1 MFERQCPDCNVVTAY
16 KRKGALTKA
25 IKENRRCLSC
35 ARKNAVFSDSH
46 RLNLAIAAANVSE
59 ETKAKRRA
67 KNLGRKNTDD
77 TRKLMSINRGGNG
90 ELNNKFP
97 GWSSWRKRALERI
110 HFCEWCFSE
119 DRLEVHHVI
128 PKAKFPQYHDAD
140 WNARVM
146 CYSCHKTC
154 HKQGGY

>member
-1 MFERQCPDCNVVTAY
+1 MFVRNCPVCNVVITY

-25 IKENRRCLSC
+25 TKENRRCNSC
-35 ARKNAVFSDSH
+35 KGKDVVFTKEHRKNLSKAALMMSD
-46 RLNLAIAAANVSE
+46 
-59 ETKAKRRA
+59 ETK
-67 KNLGRKNTDD
+67 RK
-77 TRKLMSINRGGNG
+77 MSISSGGNG

-97 GWSSWRKRALERI
+97 GWNAWRKRALERV

-119 DRLEVHHVI
+119 DRLEVHHII
-128 PKAKFPQYHDAD
+128 PKAKLPQYHDAD

>member
-1 MFERQCPDCNVVTAY
+1 MFVRNCPDCNTQIVY

-25 IKENRRCLSC
+25 IKENRRCMSC
-35 ARKNAVFSDSH
+35 KGKGAVFTKEHRKNLSKAALMMSD
-46 RLNLAIAAANVSE
+46 
-59 ETKAKRRA
+59 ETK
-67 KNLGRKNTDD
+67 RKI
-77 TRKLMSINRGGNG
+77 SISNGGNG

-97 GWSSWRKRALERI
+97 GWNAWRKRALERVD
-110 HFCEWCFSE
+110 FCEWCFSE
-119 DRLEVHHVI
+119 DNLEVHHII